1 MCSRA
6 ASAFYLKAG
15 KVYRLK
21 NINKYCK
28 QRQKVY
34 NSIKVKD
41 DFVMKAAKERG
52 LYQRSF
58 GRSYR
63 MPDEWFS
70 PILPISS
77 VDHGKYGGAENICG
91 ELLWRT
97 MKR

>member
-52 LYQRSF
+52 LYQRS
-58 GRSYR
+58 
-63 MPDEWFS
+63 